1 MKCSFLI
8 LLVTVLLFSNC
19 SNKSNVPSDII
30 QPDEMGNM
38 LFEVTMA
45 EEFVNGYVAKD
56 SSRNK
61 EVEIL
66 KEYQKIY
73 LLHGVSEK
81 KFRDSYDFYKS
92 HPYIFK
98 TMMDSLDARAQK
110 KRNEM
115 YQMGG
120 A

>member
-1 MKCSFLI
+1 MKCNFLI
-8 LLVTVLLFSNC
+8 LLVTALLFSHC
-19 SNKSNVPSDII
+19 SNKNKVPSDIV

-38 LFEVTMA
+38 LFEITMA

-81 KFRDSYDFYKS
+81 NFKDSYDFYKS
-92 HPYIFK
+92 HPHIFK
-98 TMMDSLDARAQK
+98 IVMDSLDARVQK
-110 KRNEM
+110 KRTEM
-115 YQMGG
+115 YQTGG